1 MYCLVSASA
10 QPLAVVPKGTPQP
23 PVNCGSAVTLN
34 PPPNLVESELRAA
47 SLLRPNC
54 CSSPATSQADDPKQ
68 PRLQPNI
75 PSSEKSPHRQLFDFL
90 GRKGAAA
97 AFCLFFLLISSICCC
112 FLSPLIFGLDAIAAS
127 HPLGSFP
134 LSPGVLLFCAFERGL
149 DTPPSEDAN

>member
-10 QPLAVVPKGTPQP
+10 EPLAKVPRGTPQP

-54 CSSPATSQADDPKQ
+54 CSSPATLRLTTQNNPDFNPIYPVPKNLPIANCSTFGPQ
-68 PRLQPNI
+68 RCCIL
-75 PSSEKSPHRQLFDFL
+75 S
-90 GRKGAAA
+90 
-97 AFCLFFLLISSICCC
+97 FFL
-112 FLSPLIFGLDAIAAS
+112 FSPLLLLPLCLVFGLDAIAAS

-134 LSPGVLLFCAFERGL
+134 GRPLFCAFERGL